1 MVTSITIRQIE
12 CGDSAD
18 LVRFYAGLSAESRR
32 LRFLSAATTLGD
44 AAVRQFCGPD
54 HEHREG
60 FVAVASDSSG
70 DERIVG
76 HLCLEP
82 NGPDEMEVA
91 VAVADEY
98 QRLGIG
104 VRLVDEAAH
113 WASAHGTRAFR
124 AWFAIDNMGIRRLLA
139 HLGRPFSRERWAC
152 GSVEI
157 SIDLTQPPL
166 SRVAA

>member
-1 MVTSITIRQIE
+1 MATAVTIRRIE
-12 CGDSAD
+12 RADSTD
-18 LVRFYAGLSAESRR
+18 LERFYAGLSAESRR

-60 FVAVASDSSG
+60 FVALASDPDG
-70 DERIVG
+70 DERMVG

-82 NGPDEMEVA
+82 SGPDEMEIA
-91 VAVADEY
+91 VAVADGY
-98 QRLGIG
+98 QGLGIG
-104 VRLVDEAAH
+104 TRLVDEAAR

-124 AWFAIDNMGIRRLLA
+124 AWFATDNPGIRRLLA
-139 HLGRPFSRERWAC
+139 HLNRPISREGWAC

-157 SIDLTQPPL
+157 SIDLTKPPV